1 MFVLYILTARP
12 RRPDSVGYE
21 FLRVIKELFLQ
32 ASTAAH
38 TVASRSRFACVHH
51 CARPTTPLHAEI
63 LSFSSSSS
71 ASGRRSS
78 HRSFGYVMHTC
89 SPARTHASS
98 TRCGRICSA
107 SPADALGA
115 FECIPLRVFVP
126 AHMHEHSGLDIEQ
139 DRMTS
144 ATLESHVAQGRINS
158 GREMSKLSSVTQ
170 AEQWAQQHRQTLQAL
185 LDDPSHDHDV
195 GALLPSDQVIVAPS
209 SMTPSKSG
217 NAAPR
222 LAA

>member
-1 MFVLYILTARP
+1 
-12 RRPDSVGYE
+12 
-21 FLRVIKELFLQ
+21 
-32 ASTAAH
+32 
-38 TVASRSRFACVHH
+38 
-51 CARPTTPLHAEI
+51 
-63 LSFSSSSS
+63 
-71 ASGRRSS
+71 
-78 HRSFGYVMHTC
+78 
-89 SPARTHASS
+89 
-98 TRCGRICSA
+98 
-107 SPADALGA
+107 
-115 FECIPLRVFVP
+115 
-126 AHMHEHSGLDIEQ
+126 MHEHSGLDIEQ

-195 GALLPSDQVIVAPS
+195 GALLPSDQVLVAHVVGLVGELSTSNTS